1 MQDIT
6 APAREEALV
15 LDPPKSPR
23 PRKRRF
29 GVMALGLLTILG
41 LGVAGGANLH
51 RLVDLDQAAPW
62 LEHTG
67 SILRSG
73 FEAAR
78 REIGSRIASF
88 TSKPVSVAQASQEA
102 TSSATP
108 NNDIIERAVADLSL
122 RVDQVRA
129 AHDGSARD
137 LGQGIERLQSSA
149 DQNHRELVAKLV
161 QLTERVERV
170 ERQSAAAT
178 AAAVV
183 SPLVVQRATAAP
195 AKPVAQPIA
204 KPATPPAAD
213 AKAKVAPRQT
223 STEMKPGMDVRGIA
237 NWTVRDALDGK
248 AVLEGPRGTIRVA
261 VGDTIPEIGRVQA
274 IMRSGSRWVV
284 ATTKGV
290 ITPHY

>member
-6 APAREEALV
+6 AATRDEALV
-15 LDPPKSPR
+15 PAPPKTSQPR
-23 PRKRRF
+23 NRWF
-29 GVMALGLLTILG
+29 GVVAFGVVGALGMG
-41 LGVAGGANLH
+41 LAGGANLH
-51 RLVDLDQAAPW
+51 RLVNLDQI
-62 LEHTG
+62 G
-67 SILRSG
+67 SILQSG
-73 FEAAR
+73 FEVAR
-78 REIGSRIASF
+78 REIGSRIESF
-88 TSKPVSVAQASQEA
+88 ISSPVSVAQASHEV
-102 TSSATP
+102 TSSATR
-108 NNDIIERAVADLSL
+108 NNDIIERAVSDLSL

-129 AHDGSARD
+129 ANDGSARD
-137 LGQGIERLQSSA
+137 LGQGIERIQSSA

-183 SPLVVQRATAAP
+183 SPLVVQPTTAAP

-204 KPATPPAAD
+204 KPATPPAPD

>member
-1 MQDIT
+1 M
-6 APAREEALV
+6 
-15 LDPPKSPR
+15 
-23 PRKRRF
+23 
-29 GVMALGLLTILG
+29 
-41 LGVAGGANLH
+41 
-51 RLVDLDQAAPW
+51 
-62 LEHTG
+62 
-67 SILRSG
+67 
-73 FEAAR
+73 
-78 REIGSRIASF
+78 SR
-88 TSKPVSVAQASQEA
+88 PVSVAQASHEV
-102 TSSATP
+102 TSSATR
-108 NNDIIERAVADLSL
+108 NNDIIERAVSDLSL

-129 AHDGSARD
+129 ANDGSARD
-137 LGQGIERLQSSA
+137 LGQGIERIQSSA

-183 SPLVVQRATAAP
+183 SPLVVQPTTAAP

-204 KPATPPAAD
+204 KPATPPAPD
-213 AKAKVAPRQT
+213 AKAKVAPKQT